1 MERAKA
7 NEFCRFLFSHIRKI
21 DELKRTLNTIIGK
34 SLYAFIV
41 CAFLLL
47 LWQIAI
53 WFFNPPKYLFPSP
66 SAVFGAF
73 VSNPD
78 YLISNMFVTLQEM
91 VLGFFVGS
99 LAGVIIALLLSQFAL
114 LDRYLMPL
122 VVVTQTLPVF
132 AIAPLLVIWFGF
144 GIGSKIVM
152 AGLIIFFPVTSS
164 FYDGLKSTSST
175 WLDLAKSWR
184 MSKFQ
189 TLLHFRIPAALPS
202 LMTGLKV
209 AATIAPIGAVV
220 GEWAG
225 AAGGLG
231 FVMLQANARTQ
242 TETVFASLVLLGL
255 SAWVLRWIVV
265 QLADYF
271 VWWSATKVS

>member
-1 MERAKA
+1 MEQAKTH
-7 NEFCRFLFSHIRKI
+7 RFASLLFSHIKDGI
-21 DELKRTLNTIIGK
+21 LKRHLQIIARK
-34 SLYAFIV
+34 SLYTLIV
-41 CAFLLL
+41 CVFLLG
-47 LWQIAI
+47 LWQVCI
-53 WFFNPPKYLFPSP
+53 WFFNPAKYLFPAP
-66 SAVFGAF
+66 TAVLHAF
-73 VSNPD
+73 TSNPD
-78 YLISNMFVTLQEM
+78 YLISNMFITMQEM
-91 VLGFFVGS
+91 VLGFLVGS
-99 LAGVIIALLLSQFAL
+99 FAGIVIALLLSQFKI

-152 AGLIIFFPVTSS
+152 AALIIFFPVASA
-164 FYDGLKSTSST
+164 FYDGLKSTSTT
-175 WLDLAKSWR
+175 WLDLAQSWK
-184 MSKFQ
+184 MSKLQ
-189 TLLHFRIPAALPS
+189 TLIHFRIPAALPS

-242 TETVFASLVLLGL
+242 TDVVFASLVLLGL
-255 SAWVLRWIVV
+255 SAWALRLIVV

>member
-1 MERAKA
+1 MAGS
-7 NEFCRFLFSHIRKI
+7 FV
-21 DELKRTLNTIIGK
+21 
-34 SLYAFIV
+34 YAGIV
-41 CAFLLL
+41 CLFLLL
-47 LWQIAI
+47 IWQSAI
-53 WFFNPPKYLFPSP
+53 WIFNPPSYLFPSP
-66 SAVFGAF
+66 LAVYEAF
-73 VSNPD
+73 ANNLE
-78 YLISNMFVTLQEM
+78 YLISNMFITLKEM
-91 VLGFFVGS
+91 VLGFLLGS
-99 LAGVIIALLLSQFAL
+99 LAGICIALLLSQFSL

-152 AGLIIFFPVTSS
+152 ASLIIFFPVTSA

-175 WLDLAKSWR
+175 WLDLAQSWR

-189 TLLHFRIPAALPS
+189 TLVHFRIPAALPS

-242 TETVFASLVLLGL
+242 TAVVFASLVLLGL
-255 SAWVLRWIVV
+255 SAWSLRWIVV
-265 QLADYF
+265 QLADHF
-271 VWWSATKVS
+271 VWWSGTRIS

>member
-1 MERAKA
+1 MNQNIRLIFAK
-7 NEFCRFLFSHIRKI
+7 SI
-21 DELKRTLNTIIGK
+21 
-34 SLYAFIV
+34 YAFLV

-47 LWQIAI
+47 FWQICI
-53 WFFNPPKYLFPSP
+53 WFFQPPKYLFPAP
-66 SAVFGAF
+66 AAVLNAF
-73 VSNPD
+73 LSNPD
-78 YLISNMFVTLQEM
+78 YLVSNMFITMQEM
-91 VLGFFVGS
+91 VLGFLMGS
-99 LAGVIIALLLSQFAL
+99 FAGIVIALLLSQFKI

-152 AGLIIFFPVTSS
+152 AALIIFFPVASA
-164 FYDGLKSTSST
+164 FYDGLKSTSTT
-175 WLDLAKSWR
+175 WLDLAQSWK
-184 MSKFQ
+184 MSKLQ
-189 TLLHFRIPAALPS
+189 TLIHFRIPAALPS

-242 TETVFASLVLLGL
+242 TDVVFASLVLLGL
-255 SAWVLRWIVV
+255 SAWALRWIVV
-265 QLADYF
+265 LLADYF

>member
-1 MERAKA
+1 M
-7 NEFCRFLFSHIRKI
+7 
-21 DELKRTLNTIIGK
+21 KRSLTILAGK
-34 SLYAFIV
+34 TIYTFIV
-41 CAFLLL
+41 CGFLLL
-47 LWQIAI
+47 LWQVCI
-53 WFFNPPKYLFPSP
+53 WIFNPPQYLFPTP
-66 SAVFGAF
+66 LAVWEAF
-73 VSNPD
+73 TANPD
-78 YLISNMFVTLQEM
+78 YLISNMFITLKEM
-91 VLGFFVGS
+91 VFGFLVGS
-99 LAGVIIALLLSQFAL
+99 LAGIFIALLLSQFKI

-152 AGLIIFFPVTSS
+152 AALIIFFPVASA

-175 WLDLAKSWR
+175 WLDLAQSWK
-184 MSKFQ
+184 MSRFQ
-189 TLLHFRIPAALPS
+189 TLLYFRIPAALPS

-242 TETVFASLVLLGL
+242 TDVVFASLVLLAL
-255 SAWVLRWIVV
+255 SAWALRWIIV
-265 QLADYF
+265 QLADHF
-271 VWWSATKVS
+271 VWWSSTKVS

>member
-1 MERAKA
+1 MAGS
-7 NEFCRFLFSHIRKI
+7 FV
-21 DELKRTLNTIIGK
+21 
-34 SLYAFIV
+34 YAGIV
-41 CAFLLL
+41 CLFLLL
-47 LWQIAI
+47 IWQSAI
-53 WFFNPPKYLFPSP
+53 WIFNPPSYLFPSP
-66 SAVFGAF
+66 LAVYEAF
-73 VSNPD
+73 ANNLE
-78 YLISNMFVTLQEM
+78 YLISNMFITLKEM
-91 VLGFFVGS
+91 VLGFLLGS
-99 LAGVIIALLLSQFAL
+99 LAGICIALLLSQFLL

-152 AGLIIFFPVTSS
+152 ASLIIFFPVTSA

-175 WLDLAKSWR
+175 WLDLAQSWR

-189 TLLHFRIPAALPS
+189 TLVHFRIPAALPS

-242 TETVFASLVLLGL
+242 TAVVFASLVLLGL
-255 SAWVLRWIVV
+255 SAWSLRWIVV
-265 QLADYF
+265 QLADHF
-271 VWWSATKVS
+271 VWWSGTRIS

>member
-1 MERAKA
+1 MKRNLQLFA
-7 NEFCRFLFSHIRKI
+7 NQLS
-21 DELKRTLNTIIGK
+21 
-34 SLYAFIV
+34 YALIV
-41 CAFLLL
+41 CVFLLL
-47 LWQIAI
+47 LWQVCI
-53 WFFNPPKYLFPSP
+53 WIFNPANYLFPAP
-66 SAVFGAF
+66 AAVLDAF
-73 VSNPD
+73 TSNPD
-78 YLISNMFVTLQEM
+78 YLISNMFITIKEM
-91 VLGFFVGS
+91 VLGFLVGS
-99 LAGVIIALLLSQFAL
+99 FAGVVIALLLSQFQI

-152 AGLIIFFPVTSS
+152 AALIIFFPVASA

-175 WLDLAKSWR
+175 WLDLAQSWKI
-184 MSKFQ
+184 SKLQ
-189 TLLHFRIPAALPS
+189 TLIHFRIPAALPS

-242 TETVFASLVLLGL
+242 TDVVFASLVLLGL

>member
-1 MERAKA
+1 MASS
-7 NEFCRFLFSHIRKI
+7 FV
-21 DELKRTLNTIIGK
+21 
-34 SLYAFIV
+34 YAGIV
-41 CAFLLL
+41 CLFLLL
-47 LWQIAI
+47 IWQSAI
-53 WFFNPPKYLFPSP
+53 WIFNPPSYLFPSP
-66 SAVFGAF
+66 LAVYEAF
-73 VSNPD
+73 AKNPE
-78 YLISNMFVTLQEM
+78 YLISNMFITLKEM
-91 VLGFFVGS
+91 VLGFLVGS
-99 LAGVIIALLLSQFAL
+99 LAGICIALLLSQFLL

-152 AGLIIFFPVTSS
+152 ASLIIFFPVTSA

-175 WLDLAKSWR
+175 WLDLAQSWR

-189 TLLHFRIPAALPS
+189 TLVHFRIPAALPS

-242 TETVFASLVLLGL
+242 TAVVFASLVLLGL
-255 SAWVLRWIVV
+255 SAWSLRWIVV
-265 QLADYF
+265 QLADHF
-271 VWWSATKVS
+271 VWWSGTRIS

>member
-1 MERAKA
+1 MER
-7 NEFCRFLFSHIRKI
+7 NLKI
-21 DELKRTLNTIIGK
+21 IAGK
-34 SLYAFIV
+34 SFYALVV
-41 CAFLLL
+41 CVFLLGI
-47 LWQIAI
+47 WQVCI
-53 WFFNPPKYLFPSP
+53 WAFDPPQYLFPTP
-66 SAVFGAF
+66 SAVAEVFIEK
-73 VSNPD
+73 PD
-78 YLISNMFVTLQEM
+78 YLISNMFITLKEM
-91 VLGFFVGS
+91 VLGFLVGS
-99 LAGVIIALLLSQFAL
+99 IAGIMIALLLSQFEL

-122 VVVTQTLPVF
+122 VVVTQTLPIF

-144 GIGSKIVM
+144 GVGSKIVM
-152 AGLIIFFPVTSS
+152 AGLIIFFPVASA

-209 AATIAPIGAVV
+209 AATIAPIGAIV

-231 FVMLQANARTQ
+231 FVMLQANARAQ
-242 TETVFASLVLLGL
+242 TATVFASLVLLGL
-255 SAWVLRWIVV
+255 SAWTLRWIIV
-265 QLADYF
+265 QLADHY

>member
-1 MERAKA
+1 M
-7 NEFCRFLFSHIRKI
+7 
-21 DELKRTLNTIIGK
+21 KRNAEILIGK
-34 SLYAFIV
+34 LIYTLIV
-41 CAFLLL
+41 CGFLLV
-47 LWQIAI
+47 LWQVCI
-53 WFFNPPKYLFPSP
+53 WIFNPPQYLFPTP
-66 SAVFGAF
+66 LAVWEAF
-73 VSNPD
+73 AQNPD
-78 YLISNMFVTLQEM
+78 YLISNMFITLKEM
-91 VLGFFVGS
+91 VLGFLVGS
-99 LAGVIIALLLSQFAL
+99 IAGILIALLLSQFKL

-152 AGLIIFFPVTSS
+152 AALIIFFPVASA

-175 WLDLAKSWR
+175 WLDLAQSWK

-242 TETVFASLVLLGL
+242 TDVVFASLVLLAL
-255 SAWVLRWIVV
+255 SAWALRWIVV
-265 QLADYF
+265 QLADHF
-271 VWWSATKVS
+271 VWWSSTKVS

>member
-1 MERAKA
+1 MER
-7 NEFCRFLFSHIRKI
+7 NLKI
-21 DELKRTLNTIIGK
+21 IAGK
-34 SLYAFIV
+34 SFYALVV
-41 CAFLLL
+41 CVFLLA
-47 LWQIAI
+47 LWQVCI
-53 WFFNPPKYLFPSP
+53 WIFNPPQYLFPTP
-66 SAVFGAF
+66 SAVADAF
-73 VSNPD
+73 IQNPD
-78 YLISNMFVTLQEM
+78 YLISNMFITLKEM
-91 VLGFFVGS
+91 VLGFLVGAF
-99 LAGVIIALLLSQFAL
+99 AGILIALVLSQFEL

-152 AGLIIFFPVTSS
+152 AALIIFFPVASA

-189 TLLHFRIPAALPS
+189 TLMHFRIPAALPS

-209 AATIAPIGAVV
+209 AATIAPIGAIV

-242 TETVFASLVLLGL
+242 TATVFASLVLLGL

-265 QLADYF
+265 QLADHY

>member
-1 MERAKA
+1 M
-7 NEFCRFLFSHIRKI
+7 
-21 DELKRTLNTIIGK
+21 
-34 SLYAFIV
+34 V
-41 CAFLLL
+41 CTFLLG
-47 LWQIAI
+47 LWQICI
-53 WFFNPPKYLFPSP
+53 LLFNPPQYLFPAP
-66 SAVFGAF
+66 AAVVDAFLQNPNYLLTNMLITLKEMVFGF
-73 VSNPD
+73 
-78 YLISNMFVTLQEM
+78 I
-91 VLGFFVGS
+91 VGS
-99 LAGVIIALLLSQFAL
+99 LAGIAIALVLSQFEL

-122 VVVTQTLPVF
+122 VVITQTLPVF

-152 AGLIIFFPVTSS
+152 AALIIFFPVASA

-209 AATIAPIGAVV
+209 AATIAPIGAIV

-242 TETVFASLVLLGL
+242 TSIVFASLVLLGL
-255 SAWVLRWIVV
+255 SAWGLRWIIV
-265 QLADYF
+265 QLADHF

>member
-1 MERAKA
+1 MTGS
-7 NEFCRFLFSHIRKI
+7 FV
-21 DELKRTLNTIIGK
+21 
-34 SLYAFIV
+34 YAGVV
-41 CAFLLL
+41 CLFLLL
-47 LWQIAI
+47 IWQSAI
-53 WFFNPPKYLFPSP
+53 WIFDPPAYLFPSP
-66 SAVFGAF
+66 LAVYEAF
-73 VSNPD
+73 ANNPE
-78 YLISNMFVTLQEM
+78 YLFSNMFITLKEM
-91 VLGFFVGS
+91 VLGFIVGS
-99 LAGVIIALLLSQFAL
+99 IAGVLIALLLSQFAI

-152 AGLIIFFPVTSS
+152 ASLIIFFPVTSA
-164 FYDGLKSTSST
+164 FYDGLKSTSPT
-175 WLDLAKSWR
+175 WLDLAQSWR

-189 TLLHFRIPAALPS
+189 TLVHFRIPAALPS

-242 TETVFASLVLLGL
+242 TAVVFASLVLLGI
-255 SAWVLRWIVV
+255 SAWTLRWIVV
-265 QLADYF
+265 QIADHF
-271 VWWSATKVS
+271 VWWSGTKIS

>member
-1 MERAKA
+1 MEAY
-7 NEFCRFLFSHIRKI
+7 F
-21 DELKRTLNTIIGK
+21 K
-34 SLYAFIV
+34 SVAASMMYAFGV
-41 CAFLLL
+41 CAFLLV
-47 LWQIAI
+47 LWQAAI
-53 WFFNPPKYLFPSP
+53 WFFDPPQYLFPSP
-66 SAVFGAF
+66 LAVTKVLVGNF
-73 VSNPD
+73 S
-78 YLISNMFVTLQEM
+78 YLLTNMAVTVQEM
-91 VLGFFVGS
+91 LLGFLVGS
-99 LAGVIIALLLSQFAL
+99 LGGILVALLLSQFPV

-122 VVVTQTLPVF
+122 VVLTQTLPVF

-152 AGLIIFFPVTSS
+152 ASLIIFFPVAVA
-164 FYDGLKSTSST
+164 FYEGLKSTSHT
-175 WLDLAKSWR
+175 WLDLAQSWG
-184 MSKFQ
+184 MSDLQ

-209 AATIAPIGAVV
+209 AATIAPIGAIV

-242 TETVFASLVLLGL
+242 TATVFASLVLLGF

-265 QLADYF
+265 KLADRF
-271 VWWSATKVS
+271 VWWSAVKIQ

>member
-1 MERAKA
+1 M
-7 NEFCRFLFSHIRKI
+7 F
-21 DELKRTLNTIIGK
+21 D
-34 SLYAFIV
+34 
-41 CAFLLL
+41 AFL
-47 LWQIAI
+47 
-53 WFFNPPKYLFPSP
+53 
-66 SAVFGAF
+66 V
-73 VSNPD
+73 NPD
-78 YLISNMFVTLQEM
+78 YLISNMFITMKEM
-91 VLGFFVGS
+91 VLGF
-99 LAGVIIALLLSQFAL
+99 LAGSFAGILIALLLSQFKI

-152 AGLIIFFPVTSS
+152 AALIIFFPVASA
-164 FYDGLKSTSST
+164 FYDGLKSTSKT
-175 WLDLAKSWR
+175 WLDLAKSWK

-189 TLLHFRIPAALPS
+189 TLIHFRIPAALPS

-242 TETVFASLVLLGL
+242 TDVVFASLVLLGL

-265 QLADYF
+265 QLADHF

>member
-1 MERAKA
+1 LER
-7 NEFCRFLFSHIRKI
+7 S
-21 DELKRTLNTIIGK
+21 LKGIFDKTI
-34 SLYAFIV
+34 YAGTV
-41 CAFLLL
+41 CAILLL
-47 LWQIAI
+47 LWQVSI
-53 WFFNPPKYLFPSP
+53 WIFDPPKYLFPTP
-66 SAVFGAF
+66 LAVWNAF
-73 VSNPD
+73 SGSTE
-78 YLISNMFVTLQEM
+78 YLLSNMLITLKEM
-91 VLGFFVGS
+91 VLGFIIGS
-99 LAGVIIALLLSQFAL
+99 LVGMLIALLLSQFEL
-114 LDRYLMPL
+114 LDRYLMPI

-152 AGLIIFFPVTSS
+152 ASLIIFFPVASA

-175 WLDLAKSWR
+175 WLDLAHSWR
-184 MSKFQ
+184 MSRFQ
-189 TLLHFRIPAALPS
+189 TLVHFRIPAALPS

-242 TETVFASLVLLGL
+242 TDTVFASLVLLAL
-255 SAWVLRWIVV
+255 SAWVLRMIVV
-265 QLADYF
+265 KCADRL
-271 VWWSATKVS
+271 VWWSGTRIS

>member
-1 MERAKA
+1 MAGS
-7 NEFCRFLFSHIRKI
+7 FV
-21 DELKRTLNTIIGK
+21 
-34 SLYAFIV
+34 YAGIV
-41 CAFLLL
+41 CLFLLL
-47 LWQIAI
+47 IWQSAI
-53 WFFNPPKYLFPSP
+53 WIFNPPSYLFPSP
-66 SAVFGAF
+66 LAVYEAF
-73 VSNPD
+73 ANNPE
-78 YLISNMFVTLQEM
+78 YLISNMFITLKEM
-91 VLGFFVGS
+91 VLGFLLGS
-99 LAGVIIALLLSQFAL
+99 LAGICIALLLSQFLL

-152 AGLIIFFPVTSS
+152 ASLIIFFPVTSA

-175 WLDLAKSWR
+175 WLDLAQSWR

-189 TLLHFRIPAALPS
+189 TLVHFRIPAALPS

-242 TETVFASLVLLGL
+242 TAVVFASLVLLGL
-255 SAWVLRWIVV
+255 SAWSLRWIVV
-265 QLADYF
+265 QLADHF
-271 VWWSATKVS
+271 VWWSGTRIS

>member
-1 MERAKA
+1 MER
-7 NEFCRFLFSHIRKI
+7 NLKI
-21 DELKRTLNTIIGK
+21 IAGK
-34 SLYAFIV
+34 GFYALVV
-41 CAFLLL
+41 CVFLLA
-47 LWQIAI
+47 LWQVCI
-53 WFFNPPKYLFPSP
+53 WIFNPPQYLFPAP
-66 SAVFGAF
+66 SAVADAF
-73 VSNPD
+73 IKNPD
-78 YLISNMFVTLQEM
+78 YLFSNMFITLKEM
-91 VLGFFVGS
+91 VLGFLVGS
-99 LAGVIIALLLSQFAL
+99 FAGILIALVLSQFEL

-152 AGLIIFFPVTSS
+152 AALIIFFTVASA

-189 TLLHFRIPAALPS
+189 TLMHFRIPAALPS

-209 AATIAPIGAVV
+209 AATIAPIGAIV

-242 TETVFASLVLLGL
+242 TATVFASLVLLGL

-265 QLADYF
+265 QLADHY

>member
-1 MERAKA
+1 M
-7 NEFCRFLFSHIRKI
+7 FGFL
-21 DELKRTLNTIIGK
+21 
-34 SLYAFIV
+34 
-41 CAFLLL
+41 
-47 LWQIAI
+47 
-53 WFFNPPKYLFPSP
+53 
-66 SAVFGAF
+66 
-73 VSNPD
+73 
-78 YLISNMFVTLQEM
+78 
-91 VLGFFVGS
+91 VGS
-99 LAGVIIALLLSQFAL
+99 LAGIFIALLLSQFKI

-152 AGLIIFFPVTSS
+152 AALIIFFPVASA

-175 WLDLAKSWR
+175 WLDLAQSWK
-184 MSKFQ
+184 MSEFQ

-242 TETVFASLVLLGL
+242 TDVVFASLVLLGL
-255 SAWVLRWIVV
+255 SAWSLRWIVV

-271 VWWSATKVS
+271 VWWSSTKVS

>member
-1 MERAKA
+1 M
-7 NEFCRFLFSHIRKI
+7 
-21 DELKRTLNTIIGK
+21 
-34 SLYAFIV
+34 
-41 CAFLLL
+41 FLLA
-47 LWQIAI
+47 LWQVCI
-53 WFFNPPKYLFPSP
+53 WIFNPPKYLFPTP
-66 SAVFGAF
+66 SAVVETFLQQP
-73 VSNPD
+73 N
-78 YLISNMFVTLQEM
+78 YLISNMLITLQEM
-91 VLGFFVGS
+91 VLGFIVGS
-99 LAGVIIALLLSQFAL
+99 VSGILVALLLSQFKIV
-114 LDRYLMPL
+114 DRYLMPL

-152 AGLIIFFPVTSS
+152 ASLIIFFPVASA
-164 FYDGLKSTSST
+164 FYDGLKSTSLT

-189 TLLHFRIPAALPS
+189 TLLYFRIPAALPS

-209 AATIAPIGAVV
+209 AATIAPIGAIV

-242 TETVFASLVLLGL
+242 TATVFASLVLLGL
-255 SAWVLRWIVV
+255 SAWGLRWIVV
-265 QLADYF
+265 QLADHY

>member
-1 MERAKA
+1 MRLIVTKSIYAL
-7 NEFCRFLFSHIRKI
+7 FVCVFLVVF
-21 DELKRTLNTIIGK
+21 
-34 SLYAFIV
+34 
-41 CAFLLL
+41 
-47 LWQIAI
+47 WQICI
-53 WFFNPPKYLFPSP
+53 WFFQPPQYLFPAP
-66 SAVFGAF
+66 DAVLDAF
-73 VSNPD
+73 VANPD
-78 YLISNMFVTLQEM
+78 YLISNMFITVKEM
-91 VLGFFVGS
+91 VLGFLVGS
-99 LAGVIIALLLSQFAL
+99 CAGIVIALLLSQFKI

-122 VVVTQTLPVF
+122 VIVTQTLPVF

-152 AGLIIFFPVTSS
+152 AALIIFFPVASA

-175 WLDLAKSWR
+175 WLDLAQSWK

-189 TLLHFRIPAALPS
+189 TLVHFRIPAALPS

-242 TETVFASLVLLGL
+242 TDVVFASLVLLAI
-255 SAWVLRWIVV
+255 SAWILRWVVV

-271 VWWSATKVS
+271 VWWSAKKVS

>member
-1 MERAKA
+1 MEQVKTRC
-7 NEFCRFLFSHIRKI
+7 FTRLLFSPIKDGI
-21 DELKRTLNTIIGK
+21 LKRNLHIIASKLLYTL
-34 SLYAFIV
+34 IV
-41 CAFLLL
+41 CVFLLG
-47 LWQIAI
+47 LWQISI
-53 WFFNPPKYLFPSP
+53 WFFKPPKYLFPAP
-66 SAVFGAF
+66 EAVLDAF
-73 VSNPD
+73 LSNPD
-78 YLISNMFVTLQEM
+78 YLISNMFITMQEM
-91 VLGFFVGS
+91 VLGFLIGS
-99 LAGVIIALLLSQFAL
+99 FAGIVIALLLSQFKI

-152 AGLIIFFPVTSS
+152 AGLIIFFPVTSA
-164 FYDGLKSTSST
+164 FYDGLKSTSTT
-175 WLDLAKSWR
+175 WLDLAQSWK
-184 MSKFQ
+184 MSKLQ
-189 TLLHFRIPAALPS
+189 TLIHFRIPAALPS

-242 TETVFASLVLLGL
+242 TDVVFASLVLLGL
-255 SAWVLRWIVV
+255 SAWALRWIVV

-271 VWWSATKVS
+271 VWWSASKVS

>member
-1 MERAKA
+1 MPKHSVLCA
-7 NEFCRFLFSHIRKI
+7 FFSALLRNGL
-21 DELKRTLNTIIGK
+21 LKRNLKIIAGK
-34 SLYAFIV
+34 TAYILIV
-41 CAFLLL
+41 CTFLLA
-47 LWQIAI
+47 LWQASILL
-53 WFFNPPKYLFPSP
+53 FDPPQYLFPTP
-66 SAVFGAF
+66 SAVMDAF
-73 VSNPD
+73 VQNPQ
-78 YLISNMFVTLQEM
+78 YLLSNMFITVKEM
-91 VLGFFVGS
+91 VLGFLIGS
-99 LAGVIIALLLSQFAL
+99 VAGILIALLLSQFEL

-152 AGLIIFFPVTSS
+152 AGLIIFFPVASA

-175 WLDLAKSWR
+175 WLDLARSWK

-242 TETVFASLVLLGL
+242 TATVFASLVLLGL

>member
-1 MERAKA
+1 M
-7 NEFCRFLFSHIRKI
+7 FGFL
-21 DELKRTLNTIIGK
+21 
-34 SLYAFIV
+34 
-41 CAFLLL
+41 
-47 LWQIAI
+47 
-53 WFFNPPKYLFPSP
+53 
-66 SAVFGAF
+66 
-73 VSNPD
+73 
-78 YLISNMFVTLQEM
+78 
-91 VLGFFVGS
+91 VGS
-99 LAGVIIALLLSQFAL
+99 LAGIFIALLLSQFKI

-152 AGLIIFFPVTSS
+152 AALIIFFPVASA

-175 WLDLAKSWR
+175 WLDLAQSWK
-184 MSKFQ
+184 MSRFQ
-189 TLLHFRIPAALPS
+189 TLLYFRIPAALPS

-242 TETVFASLVLLGL
+242 TDVVFASLVLLAL
-255 SAWVLRWIVV
+255 SAWALRWIIV
-265 QLADYF
+265 QLADHF
-271 VWWSATKVS
+271 VWWSSTKVS